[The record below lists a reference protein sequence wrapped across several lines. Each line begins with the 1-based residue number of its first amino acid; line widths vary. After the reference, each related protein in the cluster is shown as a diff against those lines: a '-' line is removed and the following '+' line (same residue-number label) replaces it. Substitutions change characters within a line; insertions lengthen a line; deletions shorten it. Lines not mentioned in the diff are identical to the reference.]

1 MADSCGPGVSDN
13 GAGLAALLAV
23 ARAWK
28 NCPMPADLS
37 ANPLLVA
44 NVGEE
49 GEGNLLGMRHLAK
62 QSLAR
67 KIRAFLVLDGA
78 DTDHITSRAL
88 GSRRF
93 EISFTGPG
101 GHSWSD
107 YGVGN
112 PLHALCRAV
121 ALFAETRIDGA
132 PKSAVNVGLIEGGS
146 SVNAIPQMARA
157 KVDIRSETNE
167 KIDELVDL
175 LGAAVDRA
183 REVENQRATGGKV
196 AAKLK
201 EIGSRPAAALPENA
215 PILQYVRAVDAH
227 LGIRSHLDC
236 SSTDA
241 NIPMSLG
248 IPAIAI
254 GGGGVGG
261 GVHTTQEWFRPEGR
275 DLGLKRIF
283 LTLLLLMRDPGLVGA
298 GSANPSRIPSE
309 PPPGGSGP
317 GPQHRGLGRHV
328 RPGESGAARRLA
340 PPVPGA
346 AVLPGH
352 RGASGAV
359 PRVRM
364 GALHLEGSGRGGACR
379 RLPLL
384 RLSIPNAGVA
394 AHHGAQVGLHHGLDV
409 GDGTFARGARLS
421 EQAPG
426 FRGGWGAGGHGRA
439 GPDDAR
445 GRGAAGSISRGD
457 LLTFFC
463 AIGFAAHIVTLGH
476 FSEHMRFQLLSIAQ
490 VGAAAVLA
498 LSLFWWAETPHVRW
512 RPAVICAILM
522 TGLLATA
529 LAFTIQA
536 WAQQYTTSTRTGLI
550 YMLEPV
556 FAWITSYC
564 IVGEGLSGRAAAGAA
579 LILGGVVL
587 VELKP
592 LNPRLHPSG

>member
-1 MADSCGPGVSDN
+1 MAANGATGIDIGALAGEREVRECLQWFTREKQWINETHLQLCRIPAPTFLEQERAAWFLERFRALGWDASIDRAGNVIAAQGAGPYVALTAHLDTVIAPRNKDDITVEADGRFLGPGVSDN

-28 NCPMPADLS
+28 SCPRPADLS

-49 GEGNLLGMRHLAK
+49 GEGNLLGVRHLAK

-78 DTDHITSRAL
+78 NIDHITSRAL

-175 LGAAVDRA
+175 LSAAVDRA

-283 LTLLLLMRDPGLVGA
+283 LTMLLLMRDPV
-298 GSANPSRIPSE
+298 
-309 PPPGGSGP
+309 PGGSGKCKP
-317 GPQHRGLGRHV
+317 V
-328 RPGESGAARRLA
+328 TNSG
-340 PPVPGA
+340 
-346 AVLPGH
+346 
-352 RGASGAV
+352 
-359 PRVRM
+359 
-364 GALHLEGSGRGGACR
+364 
-379 RLPLL
+379 
-384 RLSIPNAGVA
+384 
-394 AHHGAQVGLHHGLDV
+394 
-409 GDGTFARGARLS
+409 
-421 EQAPG
+421 
-426 FRGGWGAGGHGRA
+426 
-439 GPDDAR
+439 
-445 GRGAAGSISRGD
+445 
-457 LLTFFC
+457 
-463 AIGFAAHIVTLGH
+463 
-476 FSEHMRFQLLSIAQ
+476 
-490 VGAAAVLA
+490 
-498 LSLFWWAETPHVRW
+498 
-512 RPAVICAILM
+512 
-522 TGLLATA
+522 
-529 LAFTIQA
+529 
-536 WAQQYTTSTRTGLI
+536 
-550 YMLEPV
+550 
-556 FAWITSYC
+556 
-564 IVGEGLSGRAAAGAA
+564 
-579 LILGGVVL
+579 
-587 VELKP
+587 
-592 LNPRLHPSG
+592 

>member
-1 MADSCGPGVSDN
+1 MTANGAIGIEIGELAGQREVRECLQWFTREKQWINETHLQICRVPAPTFLEQERAAWFLERFRALGWDASIDRAGNVIAAQGTGPYVALTAHLDTVIAPRNKDDITVEADGRYCGPGVSDN

-28 NCPMPADLS
+28 NCPRPEDLS

-67 KIRAFLVLDGA
+67 KIQGFLVLDGA
-78 DTDHITSRAL
+78 NTDYITSRAL

-93 EISFTGPG
+93 EIAFTGPG

-157 KVDIRSETNE
+157 KVDIRSETNQ
-167 KIDELVDL
+167 KMDELVDL

-215 PILQYVRAVDAH
+215 PILRYVRAVDAH

-261 GVHTTQEWFRPEGR
+261 GVHTTQEWYRPEGR

-283 LTLLLLMRDPGLVGA
+283 LTMLLLMRDPGT
-298 GSANPSRIPSE
+298 
-309 PPPGGSGP
+309 GGSGKCKP
-317 GPQHRGLGRHV
+317 V
-328 RPGESGAARRLA
+328 TNSG
-340 PPVPGA
+340 
-346 AVLPGH
+346 
-352 RGASGAV
+352 
-359 PRVRM
+359 
-364 GALHLEGSGRGGACR
+364 
-379 RLPLL
+379 
-384 RLSIPNAGVA
+384 
-394 AHHGAQVGLHHGLDV
+394 
-409 GDGTFARGARLS
+409 
-421 EQAPG
+421 
-426 FRGGWGAGGHGRA
+426 
-439 GPDDAR
+439 
-445 GRGAAGSISRGD
+445 
-457 LLTFFC
+457 
-463 AIGFAAHIVTLGH
+463 
-476 FSEHMRFQLLSIAQ
+476 
-490 VGAAAVLA
+490 
-498 LSLFWWAETPHVRW
+498 
-512 RPAVICAILM
+512 
-522 TGLLATA
+522 
-529 LAFTIQA
+529 
-536 WAQQYTTSTRTGLI
+536 
-550 YMLEPV
+550 
-556 FAWITSYC
+556 
-564 IVGEGLSGRAAAGAA
+564 
-579 LILGGVVL
+579 
-587 VELKP
+587 
-592 LNPRLHPSG
+592 

>member
-1 MADSCGPGVSDN
+1 MAANGATGIDIGGLAGEREVRECLQWFTREKQWINETHVQLCRIPAPTFLEQERAAWFLERFRALGWDASIDRAGNVIAAQGAGPYVALTAHLDTVIAPRNKDDITVEADGRFLGPGVSDN

-28 NCPMPADLS
+28 SCPRPADLS

-78 DTDHITSRAL
+78 NIDHITSRAL

-93 EISFTGPG
+93 EIAFTGPG

-227 LGIRSHLDC
+227 LGIRSHPDC

-241 NIPMSLG
+241 NIPMSMG
-248 IPAIAI
+248 IPVIAI

-261 GVHTTQEWFRPEGR
+261 GVHTTQEWYRPEGR

-283 LTLLLLMRDPGLVGA
+283 LTLLLLLRD
-298 GSANPSRIPSE
+298 S
-309 PPPGGSGP
+309 GGSG
-317 GPQHRGLGRHV
+317 
-328 RPGESGAARRLA
+328 
-340 PPVPGA
+340 
-346 AVLPGH
+346 
-352 RGASGAV
+352 
-359 PRVRM
+359 
-364 GALHLEGSGRGGACR
+364 
-379 RLPLL
+379 
-384 RLSIPNAGVA
+384 
-394 AHHGAQVGLHHGLDV
+394 
-409 GDGTFARGARLS
+409 
-421 EQAPG
+421 
-426 FRGGWGAGGHGRA
+426 
-439 GPDDAR
+439 
-445 GRGAAGSISRGD
+445 
-457 LLTFFC
+457 
-463 AIGFAAHIVTLGH
+463 
-476 FSEHMRFQLLSIAQ
+476 
-490 VGAAAVLA
+490 
-498 LSLFWWAETPHVRW
+498 
-512 RPAVICAILM
+512 
-522 TGLLATA
+522 
-529 LAFTIQA
+529 
-536 WAQQYTTSTRTGLI
+536 
-550 YMLEPV
+550 
-556 FAWITSYC
+556 
-564 IVGEGLSGRAAAGAA
+564 
-579 LILGGVVL
+579 
-587 VELKP
+587 K
-592 LNPRLHPSG
+592 